1 MPPRYGGGEAKPG
14 RVNDWYH
21 AGQPPIPGSIP
32 HDKPAVR
39 RNSYDPSYGAIMI
52 FDLRIYTFKPGAQNA
67 WLAMYEKHAYPI
79 QLRYLG
85 KPVVFTTTEVGPLNQ
100 VIHLWAY
107 ADQAE
112 RERKRNA
119 LQQDPGWQTYLKMNT
134 EAGYM
139 EHMENRILRST
150 SFSPL

>member
-1 MPPRYGGGEAKPG
+1 VPARAKPG
-14 RVNDWYH
+14 RLNDWYH
-21 AGQPPIPGSIP
+21 AGQPHIPGSIP
-32 HDKPAVR
+32 HDERAVR
-39 RNSYDPSYGAIMI
+39 RNSHHPSHGAIMI
-52 FDLRIYTFKPGAQNA
+52 FDLRIYTFKPGLQNA

-100 VIHLWAY
+100 VVHLWAY

-119 LQQDPGWQTYLKMNT
+119 MQQDPEWQVYVKMNT

>member
-1 MPPRYGGGEAKPG
+1 
-14 RVNDWYH
+14 
-21 AGQPPIPGSIP
+21 
-32 HDKPAVR
+32 
-39 RNSYDPSYGAIMI
+39 MI
-52 FDLRIYTFKPGAQNA
+52 FDLRIYTFKPGMQNA
-67 WLAMYEKHAYPI
+67 WLAMYEQHAYPI

-85 KPVVFTTTEVGPLNQ
+85 KPVAFTTTEVGPLNQ
-100 VIHLWAY
+100 VVHLWAY

-112 RERKRNA
+112 REQKRNA
-119 LQQDPGWQTYLKMNT
+119 MQQDPQWQAYLKMNT